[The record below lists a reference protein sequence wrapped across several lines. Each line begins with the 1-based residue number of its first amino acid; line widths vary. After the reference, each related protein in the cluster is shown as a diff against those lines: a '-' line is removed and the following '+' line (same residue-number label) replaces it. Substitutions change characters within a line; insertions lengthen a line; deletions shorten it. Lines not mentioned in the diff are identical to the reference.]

1 MDQARV
7 EGPIRQAIDAVDK
20 RLQGLNEKIVLLEGV
35 LAPAVRQEPT
45 KEKEN
50 PSPEN
55 PGQSELAIRLWHV
68 EDRLAFQNQG
78 LDRLID
84 LLEI

>member
-1 MDQARV
+1 MDQTRA
-7 EGPIRQAIDAVDK
+7 ESPIRQAIDAVDK
-20 RLQGLNEKIVLLEGV
+20 RLQGLNEKIILLEEV
-35 LAPAVRQEPT
+35 LAPAVRPEPT
-45 KEKEN
+45 KEEKN

-78 LDRLID
+78 LDRLIG